1 MNLRFGFAL
10 RRILYVVTVIVALF
24 AVPAATAGP
33 DGKRYASIAVDA
45 DSREILHARQIDA
58 PRYPASLTKMMTLYL
73 VFDAIERGDLS
84 LSDTLVAS
92 RRATR
97 VEPVKLGLRHGETI
111 TVHQAIQA
119 LAVKSS
125 NDVSVVLAERL
136 GGSEDQFAIM
146 MTQKARAMGMNS
158 TTYKTAS
165 GLPHPEQ
172 LTTARDQAK
181 LADQLL
187 VNHRKYYHYFGQQTF
202 MWRGRMLRTHNALLG
217 KVDGVDGFKTGYTND
232 SGYNLTIS
240 AQRDGRRIIAV
251 VLGGASNTARNQH
264 MERLVDRAF
273 DVQAKKPQ
281 LMVSAQP
288 QLTQATYTGP
298 AKVFTIRGRGATTRR
313 VVLGQ
318 NKLPE
323 IALGNTWQIQIG
335 VFGTPDAAQNAVN
348 MAGDVINKIG
358 QPQIKPHGV
367 NHRARITALSG
378 SQAQAAC
385 QALKAATLDCL
396 LVAPAQ

>member
-1 MNLRFGFAL
+1 MNWRFGCALRQLLCVISVIAAGFAL
-10 RRILYVVTVIVALF
+10 
-24 AVPAATAGP
+24 PAQAGP

-45 DSREILHARQIDA
+45 DSREVLHARQIDA

-97 VEPVKLGLRHGETI
+97 VEPVKLGLRQGETI

-136 GGSEDQFAIM
+136 GGTEDQFSIM
-146 MTQKARAMGMNS
+146 MTQKARSLGMNS

-165 GLPHPEQ
+165 GLPHPQQ

-240 AQRDGRRIIAV
+240 AQRNGRRIIAV

-273 DVQAKKPQ
+273 TVQAKKPQ
-281 LMVSAQP
+281 IMASAKP
-288 QLTQATYTGP
+288 QLTQAAYSGP

-318 NKLPE
+318 NALPD
-323 IALGNTWQIQIG
+323 ITPSDNWQIQLG
-335 VFGTPDAAQNAVN
+335 VFGTPEAAQTAINV
-348 MAGDVINKIG
+348 AGEVIDKAG
-358 QPQIKPHGV
+358 QPRIMPHGA

-378 SQAQAAC
+378 PKAQAAC
-385 QALKAATLDCL
+385 QALKAASLDCL
-396 LVAPAQ
+396 LVVPAQ

>member
-10 RRILYVVTVIVALF
+10 RRILCAVTVIVACF
-24 AVPAATAGP
+24 AVPAHAGP
-33 DGKRYASIAVDA
+33 DGKRYASIAVDG

-58 PRYPASLTKMMTLYL
+58 LRYPASLTKMMTLYL

-84 LSDTLVAS
+84 LSDKLTVS

-97 VEPVKLGLRHGETI
+97 VEPVKLGLRAGETI

-119 LAVKSS
+119 LTVKSS
-125 NDVSVVLAERL
+125 NDVAVVLAERL
-136 GGSEDQFAIM
+136 GGSEEQFALM
-146 MTQKARAMGMNS
+146 MTQKAQALGMDS

-165 GLPHPEQ
+165 GLPHPQQ

-187 VNHRKYYHYFGQQTF
+187 VHHRKYYHYFGQQTF
-202 MWRGRMLRTHNALLG
+202 LWRGRMLRTHNALLG
-217 KVDGVDGFKTGYTND
+217 KVDGVDGFKTGYTHA

-251 VLGGASNTARNQH
+251 VMGGASNTARNQH

-273 DVQAKKPQ
+273 TVQAKKPG
-281 LMVSAQP
+281 LIASASP
-288 QLTQATYTGP
+288 QLTQAAYTGP

-318 NKLPE
+318 NALPE
-323 IALGNTWQIQIG
+323 IAAGHNWQVQIG
-335 VFGTPDAAQNAVN
+335 VFSTPDAAQNAIN
-348 MAGDVINKIG
+348 LAGGVVDKVG
-358 QPQIKPHGV
+358 QPRIEPYGV

-378 SQAQAAC
+378 SGAQSAC
-385 QALKAATLDCL
+385 QALKAANMDCL

>member
-10 RRILYVVTVIVALF
+10 RRILYVATVIVACF
-24 AVPAATAGP
+24 AVPAHAGP

-73 VFDAIERGDLS
+73 VFDAIERGELS
-84 LSDTLVAS
+84 LSDKLTVS

-97 VEPVKLGLRHGETI
+97 VEPVKLGLRAGETI

-119 LAVKSS
+119 LTVKSS
-125 NDVSVVLAERL
+125 NDVAVVLAERL
-136 GGSEDQFAIM
+136 GGTEEQFAVM
-146 MTQKARAMGMNS
+146 MTQKAQSLGMDS

-165 GLPHPEQ
+165 GLPHPQQ

-187 VNHRKYYHYFGQQTF
+187 NNHRKYYHYFGQQTF

-240 AQRDGRRIIAV
+240 AQREGRRIVAV

-273 DVQAKKPQ
+273 TVQAQKPQ
-281 LMVSAQP
+281 IMASAQP
-288 QLTQATYTGP
+288 QLTQAAYTGP

-318 NKLPE
+318 SALPE
-323 IALGNTWQIQIG
+323 IASGNRWQIQIG
-335 VFGTPDAAQNAVN
+335 VFGTPDAAQNAIN
-348 MAGDVINKIG
+348 MAGDVIDKIG

-378 SQAQAAC
+378 GQAQAAC